1 MARPRVILIILGRAV
16 SSILQAGLPSRALCR
31 FFHWQHSGVLIPF
44 FFAGSGT
51 IIGIA
56 LAVPAGASAAL
67 FHLADLFMFL
77 GGLWSAGYWW
87 TSDFL
92 NKKMPATGEQ
102 RNPRK
107 ANSAKRSMTRFNR
120 WRWGVLSAIGLTVW
134 LCLAGIGKLALDKEL
149 ESLSGRMFPG
159 SDPTPPNP
167 CPERLSEDVLVIF
180 GDNASAVDHFPHT
193 ILEVR
198 DQPVLALDRDQ
209 SGMLVLLL
217 EVRSQDNRIIV
228 RLDRD
233 GFTVNPNNYLKMIR
247 PDRNSLIVIDQ
258 EGREVINAKYVNPR
272 TFQIDGAVTV
282 PSKGLV
288 PLRLPDTSRA
298 CLAHTAG
305 ADISLR

>member
-31 FFHWQHSGVLIPF
+31 FFHWQHSGVLVPF
-44 FFAGSGT
+44 FFAGTGT

-120 WRWGVLSAIGLTVW
+120 WRWGVLSAIGL
-134 LCLAGIGKLALDKEL
+134 LAAP
-149 ESLSGRMFPG
+149 R
-159 SDPTPPNP
+159 
-167 CPERLSEDVLVIF
+167 
-180 GDNASAVDHFPHT
+180 
-193 ILEVR
+193 R
-198 DQPVLALDRDQ
+198 DRQ
-209 SGMLVLLL
+209 
-217 EVRSQDNRIIV
+217 
-228 RLDRD
+228 
-233 GFTVNPNNYLKMIR
+233 
-247 PDRNSLIVIDQ
+247 
-258 EGREVINAKYVNPR
+258 
-272 TFQIDGAVTV
+272 
-282 PSKGLV
+282 
-288 PLRLPDTSRA
+288 
-298 CLAHTAG
+298 AG
-305 ADISLR
+305 AG

>member
-1 MARPRVILIILGRAV
+1 M
-16 SSILQAGLPSRALCR
+16 
-31 FFHWQHSGVLIPF
+31 
-44 FFAGSGT
+44 
-51 IIGIA
+51 
-56 LAVPAGASAAL
+56 L
-67 FHLADLFMFL
+67 F
-77 GGLWSAGYWW
+77 
-87 TSDFL
+87 
-92 NKKMPATGEQ
+92 
-102 RNPRK
+102 
-107 ANSAKRSMTRFNR
+107 RS
-120 WRWGVLSAIGLTVW
+120 
-134 LCLAGIGKLALDKEL
+134 
-149 ESLSGRMFPG
+149 
-159 SDPTPPNP
+159 
-167 CPERLSEDVLVIF
+167 
-180 GDNASAVDHFPHT
+180 
-193 ILEVR
+193 
-198 DQPVLALDRDQ
+198 VLALDQDQ